1 MILNP
6 KYYFWILNQGI
17 LGINKMLGILQKFF
31 DVNQKEIESLR
42 PLVEKVN
49 SFEKEIEK
57 LSDEELAAKTP
68 EFKLRLTKGETLD
81 DLLPEAL
88 AVAREAIRRV
98 VGQRA
103 FDVQLMAA
111 ITLHRGR
118 VAEQKTGEGKTLAA
132 ALAAYVNALSEKG
145 VHIVTVNDYLARRDS
160 GWYGRALHTL
170 GLSIASIIHEQAFLL
185 DPKFTDESQ
194 VDDRLAHLGP
204 IDRKEAYLADVTY
217 GTNNEFGFDYLRD
230 NLVGSLEEMAQ
241 RGHHYAIV
249 DEVDSILI
257 DEART
262 PLIISAPDTE
272 PTKRYYEFSKL
283 VQGLSPDTDYTADEK
298 TKTANLTEH
307 GIRKVEKILRVD
319 NLYEKD
325 FEAIHHIE
333 NALKAK
339 VHFLRDRDYVVKED
353 QVVIVDEF
361 TGRLMFGRRWS
372 EGLHQAV
379 EAKEGVQIQQ
389 ESKTLATISFQNYF
403 RMYEKLSGMT
413 GTAATEAEEFR
424 KIYNLEVVVIPTNKP
439 MIRVDN
445 ADVVYKNQRA
455 KYAAIVKEIE
465 ECHHKGQ
472 PVLIGTTS
480 VQKNEIIDQFLNHKK
495 ISHQVLNAKQHQREA
510 EIIARAGEKGGV
522 TLATNMAGRGVDIVL
537 GGALPQEVDFE
548 NKKDFARALQEW
560 QKKHNEIVALGG
572 LHVVGTE
579 RHESRRI
586 DNQLRGRSGRQGD
599 PGSSRFFVALDDDL
613 MRIFGGEQISSLMTR
628 FNMPEDIPLE
638 HAMVSRAIEQAQVKV
653 EGFNFDMR
661 KQVVEYDDVMNKQR
675 EIVYKLR
682 RKILEKSFVKEGIE
696 SEDNRDLKA
705 EILDKIKKE
714 ISNLV
719 AIYLPEGYS
728 EPEYEKIILGFCE
741 IIPFDNSLQEKL
753 KTQISKLKTSEE
765 ISEFLMKVIADV
777 YAQRE
782 KTLGAEI
789 ARQIERFSYLST
801 IDNLWIEHLTA
812 MDHLREGIGLRG
824 YAQKDPLVEYKK
836 EAFGMFES
844 LVNQIDY
851 EVVRKIFR
859 VQVIPQPA
867 VSLEQA
873 RERHGQLTEPLPE
886 VQPSPSASR
895 SQPRPGN
902 LSAFAQAMGNLSSP
916 SDVGSGDH
924 TPVRVQKVGRNDPC
938 PCGSG
943 KKYKKCCYP
952 KYG

>member
-1 MILNP
+1 
-6 KYYFWILNQGI
+6 
-17 LGINKMLGILQKFF
+17 MLGIFQKFF
-31 DVNQKEIESLR
+31 DINQKEIEALG

-49 SFEKEIEK
+49 SLEKEIQR
-57 LSDEELAAKTP
+57 LSDEKLAAKTP
-68 EFKLRLTKGETLD
+68 EFKLRLSQGETLD
-81 DLLPEAL
+81 DFLPEAL
-88 AVAREAIRRV
+88 AVVREAIRRTI
-98 VGQRA
+98 GQRA

-111 ITLHRGR
+111 ITLHKGR

-132 ALAAYVNALSEKG
+132 ALAAYINALSGKG
-145 VHIVTVNDYLARRDS
+145 VHIVTVNDYLARRDA
-160 GWYGRALHTL
+160 GWYGKALHSL
-170 GLSIASIIHEQAFLL
+170 GLKVASIVHEQAFLL
-185 DPKFTDESQ
+185 DPEFEDKNQ
-194 VDDRLAHLGP
+194 VDDRLAHLRP
-204 IDRKEAYLADVTY
+204 IGRKEAYFADVTY

-230 NLVGSLEEMAQ
+230 NLVGNLEEMVQ
-241 RGHHYAIV
+241 RGHHFAIV

-272 PTKRYYEFSKL
+272 PTKKYFDFAKL

-307 GIRKVEKILRVD
+307 GIRKVEKILGVE

-325 FEAIHHIE
+325 FDTIHHIE

-339 VHFLRDRDYVVKED
+339 VHFLRDRDYVVKD
-353 QVVIVDEF
+353 GQVVIVDEF

-403 RMYEKLSGMT
+403 RMYEKLAGMT

-424 KIYNLEVVVIPTNKP
+424 KIYNLEVIVIPTNKP
-439 MIRVDN
+439 MIRTDN
-445 ADVVYKNQRA
+445 PDVVYKNQRA

-465 ECHHKGQ
+465 ECYKKGQ

-495 ISHQVLNAKQHQREA
+495 IPHQVLNAKQHQREA
-510 EIIARAGEKGGV
+510 EIIARAGEKGAV

-537 GGALPQEVDFE
+537 GGAMPQEADFKS
-548 NKKDFARALQEW
+548 KKDYETALKDW
-560 QKKHNEIVALGG
+560 QKKHDEVLKLGG
-572 LHVVGTE
+572 LHVIGTE

-628 FNMPEDIPLE
+628 FNMPEDVPLE

-653 EGFNFDMR
+653 EGFNFDTR

-675 EIVYKLR
+675 EIIYKLR
-682 RKILEKSFVKEGIE
+682 RKVLEKEKEGGNLKEEILEK
-696 SEDNRDLKA
+696 
-705 EILDKIKKE
+705 IKGE
-714 ISNLV
+714 VTNLV
-719 AIYLPEGYS
+719 MMQSPEGFT
-728 EPEYEKIILGFCE
+728 EAEYERIASEFSE
-741 IIPFDNSLQEKL
+741 IIPFDTQSLTAIKKQLVKL
-753 KTQISKLKTSEE
+753 KTTEE
-765 ISEFLMKVIADV
+765 MSEFLGKLAEDL
-777 YAQRE
+777 YHQRE
-782 KTLGAEI
+782 KEFGETMRE
-789 ARQIERFSYLST
+789 IERFVYLST
-801 IDNLWIEHLTA
+801 IDHLWIDHLTA
-812 MDHLREGIGLRG
+812 IDDLRDGIGLRG

-859 VQVIPQPA
+859 VQVMAQPPTVSLNQAVEKRGQLASPQP
-867 VSLEQA
+867 EP
-873 RERHGQLTEPLPE
+873 ER
-886 VQPSPSASR
+886 PSPIKGK
-895 SQPRPGN
+895 PGN
-902 LSAFAQAMGNLSSP
+902 LSAFAQAM
-916 SDVGSGDH
+916 SGLPAAAVTVSRDN
-924 TPVRVQKVGRNDPC
+924 TPVYSQKIGRNDPC

-943 KKYKKCCYP
+943 KKYKKCCG
-952 KYG
+952 K

>member
-1 MILNP
+1 
-6 KYYFWILNQGI
+6 
-17 LGINKMLGILQKFF
+17 MLGIFQKFF
-31 DVNQKEIESLR
+31 DINQKEIEALR
-42 PLVEKVN
+42 PLVEKIN
-49 SFEKEIEK
+49 SLEKEIQK
-57 LSDEELAAKTP
+57 LSQEELAAKTP
-68 EFKLRLTKGETLD
+68 EFKLRLSSGETLD
-81 DLLPEAL
+81 SLLPEAL
-88 AVAREAIRRV
+88 AVAREAIQRT

-111 ITLHRGR
+111 ITLHKGR

-132 ALAAYVNALSEKG
+132 ALSAYVNALSGKG
-145 VHIVTVNDYLARRDS
+145 VHIVTVNDYLARRDA
-160 GWYGRALHTL
+160 GWYGKALHSL
-170 GLSIASIIHEQAFLL
+170 GLKVASIVHEQAFLL
-185 DPKFTDESQ
+185 DPESIDKSQ
-194 VDDRLAHLGP
+194 VDDRLAHLRL
-204 IDRKEAYLADVTY
+204 IERKEAYLADVTY

-230 NLVGSLEEMAQ
+230 NLVGSVEEMVQ
-241 RGHHYAIV
+241 RGHSFAIV

-272 PTKRYYEFSKL
+272 PTKKYFEFAKL

-307 GIRKVEKILRVD
+307 GIRKVEKILGVE

-325 FEAIHHIE
+325 FDTIHHIE

-339 VHFLRDRDYVVKED
+339 VHFLRDRDYVVKDD

-424 KIYNLEVVVIPTNKP
+424 KIYNLEVVVIPTNRP
-439 MIRVDN
+439 MVRLDN

-465 ECHHKGQ
+465 ECHKKGQ

-495 ISHQVLNAKQHQREA
+495 IPHQILNAKQHEREA
-510 EIIARAGEKGGV
+510 EIIARAGERGGV

-537 GGALPQEVDFE
+537 GGAMPQETDF
-548 NKKDFARALQEW
+548 KDKRDYEAALKEW
-560 QKKHNEIVALGG
+560 QKKHDEVLTFGG
-572 LHVVGTE
+572 LHVIGTE

-613 MRIFGGEQISSLMTR
+613 MRIFGGDQISSLMTR

-675 EIVYKLR
+675 EIIYKLR
-682 RKILEKSFVKEGIE
+682 RKVLEKGNGEENLKEEILEK
-696 SEDNRDLKA
+696 
-705 EILDKIKKE
+705 
-714 ISNLV
+714 ISGEVTNL
-719 AIYLPEGYS
+719 AAMQLPEGFS
-728 EPEYEKIILGFCE
+728 EQEYERIVSEFSE
-741 IIPFDNSLQEKL
+741 IIPFDTQSLGAIKKQLALL
-753 KTQISKLKTSEE
+753 KTAEE
-765 ISEFLMKVIADV
+765 MSEFLSKLAGDL

-782 KTLGAEI
+782 KEYGETMRE
-789 ARQIERFSYLST
+789 IERFVYLST
-801 IDNLWIEHLTA
+801 IDHLWIDHLTA
-812 MDHLREGIGLRG
+812 IDDLRDGIGLRG

-859 VQVIPQPA
+859 VQVMTRPQTVSLNQAVERRGEMARPQPKA
-867 VSLEQA
+867 A
-873 RERHGQLTEPLPE
+873 EP
-886 VQPSPSASR
+886 AGAK
-895 SQPRPGN
+895 PRPGD
-902 LSAFAQAMGNLSSP
+902 LSTFAQAMGNLPAATASTNAPIVNSN
-916 SDVGSGDH
+916 
-924 TPVRVQKVGRNDPC
+924 KVGRNDPC